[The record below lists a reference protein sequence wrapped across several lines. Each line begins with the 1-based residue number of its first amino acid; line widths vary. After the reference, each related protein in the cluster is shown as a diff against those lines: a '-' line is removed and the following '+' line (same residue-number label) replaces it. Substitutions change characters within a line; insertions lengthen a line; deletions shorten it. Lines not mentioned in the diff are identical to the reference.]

1 MQYRLNIDLRTAA
14 SELKEEQMFDTMD
27 AAERYY
33 IETRARYGAAGGK
46 VESRSSISQFLGGS
60 QAQFWTVCKHFEE
73 NVKREF
79 VWWKK

>member
-1 MQYRLNIDLRTAA
+1 MYYRLNIDLRTAA
-14 SELKEEQMFDTMD
+14 SELKEEQMFETMD

-33 IETRARYGAAGGK
+33 SELRARYAAPGVR

-60 QAQFWTVCKHFEE
+60 QAQFWSVCKHFEE

>member
-1 MQYRLNIDLRTAA
+1 MHYRLNIDLRTSA
-14 SELKEEQMFDTMD
+14 SEFKEEQMFETMD

-33 IETRARYGAAGGK
+33 LETRARYAGGGAK
-46 VESRSSISQFLGGS
+46 VESRSSISKFLGGS